1 MFARFTVEARQ
12 ACNYAGLEAATLS
25 SSTIGTEHL
34 LLGLLV
40 SDTAACSVLG
50 AAGVDLQQIRSLLSA
65 GDSQSS
71 TAAASYSDNA
81 LTAIRAA
88 DQRAGSDLIDL
99 RHLWA
104 GVLGVASGGAVR
116 VLELAGLDR
125 SLLKGSGPEAHPGLA
140 PSSPARSPSPLID
153 LCALAEEG
161 KLAPV
166 VGREAE
172 MHQLMETLLRWHKS
186 TPVLVGD
193 PGVGKTAV
201 VEGLAWR
208 LASDQVPDPLKGSR
222 IVSLDI
228 GSLVA
233 GTRYRGD
240 LEERVRRL
248 LAGLV
253 EDRSQILF
261 IDELHMVLGAGG
273 SEGQMNVGGL
283 LKPMLARGQIRMI
296 AATTAGDYQRYL
308 TRDPAFER
316 RLQPI
321 TVDEPNEQ
329 DIRLMLKAV
338 AGRLEKHH
346 HLKIEDD
353 ALEMSLRLSIRF
365 MPDRRLPD
373 KAVDVLDQAA
383 AACALVGTSKVD
395 GQAVAGVMERW
406 TGVAS
411 GHIKVNQRT
420 ELAGLERRLS
430 ARLID
435 QPEATALVARTLQRS
450 RVGLAQP
457 GRPLGSFLFCGPTGV
472 GKTEMARILT
482 NEIFGP
488 PGRML
493 RFDMSEYSESHTIS
507 RLLGTAPGYVGYQE
521 GGQLINALRK
531 TPHAVLVFDEIE
543 KAHSAIINL
552 LLQALEEGQ
561 LHDGRGQSADLSN
574 VILIMTSNL
583 GSRWSSHSSPSM
595 GFSAEPLG
603 AARQRRMDEELQSF
617 FAPELLGRVD
627 EVVFFNSLSEQGMEK
642 VATLLLEDLK
652 DRLAIQEI
660 KFHFSPGVA
669 GWIVEQKG
677 DQKLGA
683 RPLRSV
689 IRNLL
694 EDRLA
699 QLIIDGELQP
709 GGSVYSGVRSGQLTI
724 RVSKKHLD

>member
-1 MFARFTVEARQ
+1 
-12 ACNYAGLEAATLS
+12 
-25 SSTIGTEHL
+25 
-34 LLGLLV
+34 
-40 SDTAACSVLG
+40 
-50 AAGVDLQQIRSLLSA
+50 
-65 GDSQSS
+65 
-71 TAAASYSDNA
+71 
-81 LTAIRAA
+81 
-88 DQRAGSDLIDL
+88 
-99 RHLWA
+99 
-104 GVLGVASGGAVR
+104 
-116 VLELAGLDR
+116 
-125 SLLKGSGPEAHPGLA
+125 
-140 PSSPARSPSPLID
+140 
-153 LCALAEEG
+153 
-161 KLAPV
+161 
-166 VGREAE
+166 
-172 MHQLMETLLRWHKS
+172 
-186 TPVLVGD
+186 
-193 PGVGKTAV
+193 
-201 VEGLAWR
+201 
-208 LASDQVPDPLKGSR
+208 
-222 IVSLDI
+222 
-228 GSLVA
+228 
-233 GTRYRGD
+233 
-240 LEERVRRL
+240 
-248 LAGLV
+248 
-253 EDRSQILF
+253 
-261 IDELHMVLGAGG
+261 MVLGAGG